1 MYDWVCVGEGRVER
15 EIIVMM
21 NTKSTIKRQYGF
33 VKKEWNN
40 KGYKSFGIE
49 KTVRLL
55 LVILPFLDLGLYL
68 RNCFQGEKK
77 LKSRKIA
84 TDAYVVLNMLFPLM
98 VLYFGWYNCK
108 IVVWICFYF
117 GVMTLLVLLS
127 MSFLLDLI
135 PRAMSNQRNVICLFL
150 NYCQIVFLFAVLYL
164 GLASDGFGSDG
175 EIMKLGPLK
184 AIYLSLE
191 VFTSVGFGD
200 VVPLTSTAYKILIVQ
215 MFVQVIFV
223 YLLFVIFIGR
233 QGDSTFYN
241 RKSK

>member
-1 MYDWVCVGEGRVER
+1 MPVPKSKTEKT
-15 EIIVMM
+15 IMSK
-21 NTKSTIKRQYGF
+21 TKSTIKRQKEY
-33 VKKEWNN
+33 VKKVWTN

-49 KTVRLL
+49 KMVRLI